1 MSTEP
6 ILESIADL
14 WSADCLMFRTKLTQD
29 PLPRSR
35 RRCYR
40 SLQVVVSPWCRHLPL
55 CSLCLASYPAP
66 PGGDAHTPH
75 ALLPAGPAAD
85 FVALNPQVTSLFA
98 SFSLA
103 LHELLLRGLL
113 WLGGCGGGTLWR
125 MHFATLLQSLL
136 RGPVQV
142 AVAET
147 SLFLLWGVQED
158 HSKLLSNS
166 IWQLETKFFP
176 PWEISDSKSV
186 VFVVGCLVVWVFFS
200 CLNEP
205 LHPLPGSFEAVL
217 CLG

>member
-55 CSLCLASYPAP
+55 CSPCLASHPAP
-66 PGGDAHTPH
+66 PGGDAHTLH

-103 LHELLLRGLL
+103 LHELLPRGLL

-125 MHFATLLQSLL
+125 MHFATLVQSLL
-136 RGPVQV
+136 RD
-142 AVAET
+142 
-147 SLFLLWGVQED
+147 LFRLLLLRLLCSYSGVFRKITARYFPTA
-158 HSKLLSNS
+158 SGSWKLNS
-166 IWQLETKFFP
+166 
-176 PWEISDSKSV
+176 SHH
-186 VFVVGCLVVWVFFS
+186 GR
-200 CLNEP
+200 
-205 LHPLPGSFEAVL
+205 
-217 CLG
+217 